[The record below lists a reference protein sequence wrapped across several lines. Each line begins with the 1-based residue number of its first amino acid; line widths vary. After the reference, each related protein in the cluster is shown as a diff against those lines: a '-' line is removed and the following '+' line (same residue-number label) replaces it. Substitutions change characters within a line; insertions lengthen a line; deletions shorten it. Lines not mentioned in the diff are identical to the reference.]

1 MNRLYDRFIKAVNKE
16 LVEDEGHMTQMD
28 FRRHCNLSILT
39 IGNNKS
45 LGFANT
51 CHIDKND
58 QFSHKFQDMA
68 DMIIMKLKTSAC
80 HQKQVL
86 KIVDYFTSMKRL
98 GKFGITT
105 VCGYQKLVWE
115 SELNDEHLVGY
126 FLNLGL
132 GTCYEIKSGM
142 FQCFSG
148 HLFSHQTAVPLI
160 VKDDVVLYNHNSVKI
175 LAWGGGSA
183 ADRNHS

>member
-16 LVEDEGHMTQMD
+16 LTEDDGNLRQMD
-28 FRRHCNLSILT
+28 FRRHCHLSILT

-58 QFSHKFQDMA
+58 QFTDKFQDMA
-68 DMIIMKLKTSAC
+68 DIITMKLKTSAC
-80 HQKQVL
+80 HQKHVV
-86 KIVDYFTSMKRL
+86 KIVDYLTSMKKL
-98 GKFGITT
+98 GNFGITT
-105 VCGYQKLVWE
+105 VCGYQKLVWD
-115 SELNDEHLVGY
+115 SELNEEDLVGF
-126 FLNLGL
+126 FLNVGL
-132 GTCYEIKSGM
+132 GTCYEINSGM

-160 VKDDVVLYNHNSVKI
+160 VKGDSVLYNHNSVKI
-175 LAWGGGSA
+175 FGWGGGSA
-183 ADRNHS
+183 TDRNHS